1 MASHWI
7 ILRSSLIVGATGDR
21 AGSGIV
27 TGIVISRPVAR
38 ASLSSDVATVE
49 TVADQ
54 DNDSSADR
62 RSALV
67 LSGLLL
73 VAGVL
78 IGLSP
83 LIGVATAGDGS
94 PTTASV
100 AAAFVAV
107 LPGVVAMVL
116 AAGRSALGLAAT
128 AGAGAI
134 GLIRV
139 FADLAVITETD
150 GVTRPE
156 LFVETT
162 DRARPFAV
170 GTGAWLLLAA
180 DLLMLVVGVLAASRL
195 GAIVLSTAEPGP
207 DALFGA
213 PAPSEAGSTPDSA
226 DESDGTLDPSAPV
239 AALSGPPTGRLAMN
253 LPLLS
258 AGFLGAVLLM
268 VAALEIPYTGGYL
281 ALRVL
286 PLGSSLT
293 GVVAAV
299 LIVLVIAVIVVIAA
313 SLPRQIARA
322 LLAGTAAAAAVP
334 SLTAVV
340 AVLTGAPTGLSSAVW
355 WGLAGAIILA
365 AAGQLARGGPG
376 RTATADATGEPP
388 QSWLTI
394 GTGVAALLAAASL
407 AAASQTA
414 LLNIDGSAPDELFG
428 AVLQP
433 AGPPLL
439 IAAIPIG
446 IAGLAA
452 LIHSVAQIGRAC
464 VAVVWAGAVYA
475 LGQVLWVRSRVLDSV
490 RNPLNVDLPAE
501 LQHNWSTGPGLWLS
515 VLGTLLAVAV
525 AVLAVITGRR
535 TEQASPEIVDDSS
548 LAGSRSARWWP
559 AVALTVLVVVALAL
573 PVYGYLG
580 RSASSTLVL
589 GYELDTWGVWA
600 IALAAC
606 GGVWA
611 AALTRRPPLAAA
623 LLVSAACVVVQP
635 LIVPA
640 VIRAEPGFAF
650 GPGFWAGIVAVV
662 ALLVAA
668 GYFAVVSGRV
678 RIDDRA
684 PLAEVL
690 EADQTGPV
698 PPPRSPADSKGR

>member
-1 MASHWI
+1 M
-7 ILRSSLIVGATGDR
+7 
-21 AGSGIV
+21 
-27 TGIVISRPVAR
+27 
-38 ASLSSDVATVE
+38 
-49 TVADQ
+49 
-54 DNDSSADR
+54 
-62 RSALV
+62 

-83 LIGVATAGDGS
+83 LIGVVTAGDGS

-107 LPGVVAMVL
+107 LPGVVALIL
-116 AAGRSALGLAAT
+116 ATRRSVLGLAAT

-162 DRARPFAV
+162 DRARPFTV

-195 GAIVLSTAEPGP
+195 GATVLAAAEPGP
-207 DALFGA
+207 DALFGSPA
-213 PAPSEAGSTPDSA
+213 PAMAASSDSA
-226 DESDGTLDPSAPV
+226 DETDGAVDPSAPV

-268 VAALEIPYTGGYL
+268 VAALEIPYNGGYL

-299 LIVLVIAVIVVIAA
+299 LIVLVVAVIVVIAA

-376 RTATADATGEPP
+376 RTVTAEATGEPP

-515 VLGTLLAVAV
+515 VLGTLLAVAA